1 MDAEEIAERPSPREI
16 ADQIKLVAQ
25 QVVGRVG
32 HSWRVGVCAEQ
43 GDEITRIL
51 SGGVNDENLGI
62 SGQDPHLLLF
72 EGRLRLGNRRN

>member
-1 MDAEEIAERPSPREI
+1 
-16 ADQIKLVAQ
+16 
-25 QVVGRVG
+25 VVGRVG